1 MLGFTRGFADGTRR
15 QAMRLMAR
23 SIALAVVVSL
33 FISGPLGTFARAQ
46 QPAEQPAQPPAEQ
59 PAPQPAEQPAPQ
71 PAEQPAPP
79 PAEPTQAI
87 QPTPPPAE
95 QPMQAAPQ
103 PAPPAPQPAQMPA
116 PPPAPMPEPQPAQQT
131 AQQPQPRQELPKRE
145 DYESSAPY
153 IMGDRKSTRLNSS
166 HSQISYAVF
175 CLKKKKNTYDASSY
189 QTSGNQIESSA
200 SYPQTIS

>member
-116 PPPAPMPEPQPAQQT
+116 PPPAPMPEPQRSEEHTSELQSQSNLVCRLLLEKKKRTERQTRLCSWTRTSLQT
-131 AQQPQPRQELPKRE
+131 ACPL
-145 DYESSAPY
+145 
-153 IMGDRKSTRLNSS
+153 
-166 HSQISYAVF
+166 
-175 CLKKKKNTYDASSY
+175 
-189 QTSGNQIESSA
+189 TSRHH
-200 SYPQTIS
+200 